1 MTRRRAT
8 TTMAVLTVGVLAVAV
23 LAGCAS
29 ASGGDAAM
37 VRAGPGF
44 GRGGAATA
52 EAVAPSAAGTPGTTP
67 AVVGAG
73 PAGATPSEAAP
84 FSAPPDTA
92 APTPTP
98 TPGEPAT
105 TVTEAPPP
113 EPAPSPAATG
123 RFTIDA
129 YRGLGTWL
137 DVYDWSATFT
147 GGNPPAGI
155 GDIDRMADLGVQT
168 LYLQAS
174 KWDSPTDILEP
185 ERLMPLIDRAH
196 ARGMRVVAWYLP
208 TFEDP
213 SADLRRLLA
222 VAALP
227 VDGLGVDIESRVV
240 TDVAERNHRLV
251 DLSIA
256 LRQALPSE
264 VLSAIVL
271 PPVVMEDINPA
282 YWPGHPWA
290 ELGPL
295 YDVWQPMNYWTNRTE
310 ASGYRDAYTYTAE
323 NIDRVRDRIGQP
335 DAVVHPVGG
344 IGDATTAADVEA
356 MLGAASERGAIG
368 GSLYDYRTTHEA
380 LWSPLQAFR
389 N

>member
-1 MTRRRAT
+1 MTRRRRARSA
-8 TTMAVLTVGVLAVAV
+8 MAGLAVGM
-23 LAGCAS
+23 LAACSS
-29 ASGGDAAM
+29 ASGGDAAL
-37 VRAGPGF
+37 VRAGPGT
-44 GRGGAATA
+44 GRGGGQAFTA
-52 EAVAPSAAGTPGTTP
+52 EALAPSG
-67 AVVGAG
+67 
-73 PAGATPSEAAP
+73 AAP
-84 FSAPPDTA
+84 APPMAGA
-92 APTPTP
+92 APTDAANATTAP
-98 TPGEPAT
+98 PGTAAAAPVPSEPAPT
-105 TVTEAPPP
+105 TAVAPTAPPP
-113 EPAPSPAATG
+113 GPAPAPPGTG
-123 RFTIDA
+123 RFSIDA

-196 ARGMRVVAWYLP
+196 ARGMRVVGWYLP

-227 VDGLGVDIESRVV
+227 LDGLGVDIESRVV
-240 TDVAERNHRLV
+240 ADVAERNHRLV
-251 DLSIA
+251 DLSTA
-256 LRQALPSE
+256 LRQALPGE

-271 PPVVMEDINPA
+271 PPVVMEDVNPA

-295 YDVWQPMNYWTNRTE
+295 FDVWQPMNYWTNRTE

-323 NIDRVRDRIGQP
+323 NIERVRARIGQP
-335 DAVVHPVGG
+335 EALVHPVGG
-344 IGDATTAADVEA
+344 IGDATTVTDVEA
-356 MLGAASERGAIG
+356 MLGAAGERGAIG
-368 GSLYDYRTTHEA
+368 GSLYDYRTTHDA

-389 N
+389 T